1 MDRTVQMGDK
11 GNEGG
16 KDMVDLFTYP
26 PVLRG
31 FLILLAAGVTFP
43 ITGVYLLRMNLLPL
57 RFMLMH
63 GAILRGAIA
72 LSFELNPF
80 WTTILV
86 NLLLVWFMS
95 HSARS
100 LETDAGYISTFIMV
114 ASIGLAFVFIYIYDV
129 PSKDTLGLLWGSLYT
144 LTDVEM
150 WGGFVLAAVI
160 VSLQVFKRRQL
171 QAFFFDPSIAF
182 TSGVNESAIYYTVV
196 MLTAFTVALAMRLI
210 GALLLDAIIILPALI
225 AMLHAQSHSR
235 VVLWACVWGAAFSLT
250 GFFLAFWIRI
260 PTSSAIALLA
270 TIVFLFFY
278 LVSKLRR

>member
-1 MDRTVQMGDK
+1 MGGQ

-16 KDMVDLFTYP
+16 KDMVEILSYP

-31 FLILLAAGVTFP
+31 FLILMVAGLTFP
-43 ITGVYLLRMNLLPL
+43 VTGVYLLRMNLLPL

-63 GAILRGAIA
+63 GAILGGAIA
-72 LSFELNPF
+72 LSFEFNPF

-100 LETDAGYISTFIMV
+100 LETDAGFISTFIMV
-114 ASIGLAFVFIYIYDV
+114 ASIGLAFVFIYTFDV

-144 LTDVEM
+144 LTQVEM
-150 WGGFVLAAVI
+150 WGGITLALVI
-160 VSLQVFKRRQL
+160 VALQILRRRQL

-225 AMLHAQSHSR
+225 AMLHAQSHR
-235 VVLWACVWGAAFSLT
+235 HVIIWACVWGGIFSLV
-250 GFFLAFWIRI
+250 GFFLALWIRI

-270 TIVFLFFY
+270 TAVFLFFY
-278 LVSKLRR
+278 LGSKLRK

>member
-1 MDRTVQMGDK
+1 MGGK

-16 KDMVDLFTYP
+16 KDMVEILTYP

-31 FLILLAAGVTFP
+31 FLVLMVAGLTFP
-43 ITGVYLLRMNLLPL
+43 VTGVYLLRMNLLPL

-63 GAILRGAIA
+63 GAILGGAIA
-72 LSFELNPF
+72 LSFDLNPF

-100 LETDAGYISTFIMV
+100 LETDAGFISTFIMV
-114 ASIGLAFVFIYIYDV
+114 ASIGLAFVFIYTYDV

-144 LTDVEM
+144 LTQVEM
-150 WGGFVLAAVI
+150 WGGITLALVI
-160 VSLQVFKRRQL
+160 LSLQIFRRRQL

-225 AMLHAQSHSR
+225 AMLHAKSHRS
-235 VVLWACVWGAAFSLT
+235 VILWACIWGGIFSLA
-250 GFFLAFWIRI
+250 GFFLALWIRI

-270 TIVFLFFY
+270 TAVFLFFY
-278 LVSKLRR
+278 LSSKSRK

>member
-1 MDRTVQMGDK
+1 
-11 GNEGG
+11 
-16 KDMVDLFTYP
+16 MVEVLSYP

-31 FLILLAAGVTFP
+31 FLILMVAGVTFP

-63 GAILRGAIA
+63 GAILGGAIA
-72 LSFELNPF
+72 LSFEFNPF

-100 LETDAGYISTFIMV
+100 LETDTGYISTFIMV
-114 ASIGLAFVFIYIYDV
+114 ASIGLAFVFIYMFDV

-144 LTDVEM
+144 ITHAEM
-150 WGGFVLAAVI
+150 WGGLALAAVI
-160 VSLQVFKRRQL
+160 LGLQIIKRRQL
-171 QAFFFDPSIAF
+171 KAFFFDPSIAY
-182 TSGVNESAIYYTVV
+182 TAGVNESRIYYTVV
-196 MLTAFTVALAMRLI
+196 LLTAFTVALAMRLI

-225 AMLHAQSHSR
+225 AMLHSESHGR
-235 VVLWACVWGAAFSLT
+235 VILWACIWGGVFSIT
-250 GFFLAFWIRI
+250 GFFISLWVRVPA
-260 PTSSAIALLA
+260 SSAIALLA

-278 LVSKLRR
+278 VSAKLRK

>member
-1 MDRTVQMGDK
+1 MGGQ

-16 KDMVDLFTYP
+16 KDMVEILSYP

-31 FLILLAAGVTFP
+31 FLILMVAGLTFP
-43 ITGVYLLRMNLLPL
+43 VTGVYLLRMNLLPL

-63 GAILRGAIA
+63 GAILGGAIA
-72 LSFELNPF
+72 LSFEFNPF

-100 LETDAGYISTFIMV
+100 LETDAGFISTFIMV
-114 ASIGLAFVFIYIYDV
+114 ASIGLAFVFIYTFDV

-144 LTDVEM
+144 LTQVEM
-150 WGGFVLAAVI
+150 WGGITLALVI
-160 VSLQVFKRRQL
+160 VALQILRRRQL

-225 AMLHAQSHSR
+225 AMLHAQSHR
-235 VVLWACVWGAAFSLT
+235 HVIIWACVWGGIFSLV
-250 GFFLAFWIRI
+250 GFFLALWIRI

-270 TIVFLFFY
+270 TSVFLFFY
-278 LVSKLRR
+278 LGSKLRK